1 MSPSPH
7 ISISRTIEFTLAFA
21 LVVFTTIAIRLTELP
36 LWQDAAFFVNGERLM
51 ATHDAYTWLAGAKDI
66 GNYASHPFSRLLAI
80 LHEAFG
86 FSLADLGFWS
96 PLFFVSLLAIPV

>member
-1 MSPSPH
+1 MNQPSRFAL
-7 ISISRTIEFTLAFA
+7 SLNGELWLALV

-36 LWQDAAFFVNGERLM
+36 LWQDAAFFVNAERLM

-66 GNYASHPFSRLLAI
+66 GNYASHPFARLLAI